1 MRILRLIGLCLIL
14 VSGLTSLAAAQTD
27 KGLNAIQFPEERTVK
42 VDFASSGQIPEAR
55 VRAEVKFQDG
65 QFQIEVKFDK
75 MKSAVLFGGDVTCY
89 VLWAV
94 NRDGAPE
101 NLGELWVR
109 PDSDSDTVKYSTG
122 LRNFALIVTGE
133 RYYQV
138 TRPSEMVLFW
148 NTNRPDP
155 AVRTD
160 ALVFKQFA
168 DAPTTGVS
176 SLESVRYDGRKP
188 LDLLQAEKVFQFA
201 KDLGAA
207 ELAPDL
213 YAQASV
219 SLNQATQVYQR
230 SRNNKGTQRFAR
242 DSVAASNE
250 AIRLTNRKLELQAL
264 EREFA
269 ERQAQMKELEGRV
282 ALADEKVRTAD
293 DKVRAAEAKVKTAE
307 ATILQVQQQRE
318 EAERSVES
326 AQRELEKLSVERE
339 RLTSENSNLEASL
352 AALNAERAQLETE
365 KAALLADKQNLQK
378 EKDELQG
385 RLGQA
390 LSQVADTR
398 SSARGIILN
407 LPDIL
412 FSVGEAELKPETG
425 MVLAKLSG
433 ILLMMQDLNLR
444 IEGHTDSTGAPSF
457 NMRLSERRADA
468 VFDFL
473 ARQGIGSDRM
483 KTAGYGME
491 RPIADNSTAA
501 GRSQNRRVEIII
513 AEGEIAAQ

>member
-1 MRILRLIGLCLIL
+1 MRILRLIGMCLIC
-14 VSGLTSLAAAQTD
+14 VSGFTPLAAAQTD

-55 VRAEVKFQDG
+55 VQAEVKFQNG
-65 QFQIEVKFDK
+65 QFQIEVKFDN

-109 PDSDSDTVKYSTG
+109 PDSDSDTVRYSTG
-122 LRNFALIVTGE
+122 LRNFALMVTGE

-155 AVRTD
+155 PVRTD
-160 ALVFKQFA
+160 SMVFNRFA
-168 DAPTTGVS
+168 AAPASGVS
-176 SLESVRYDGRKP
+176 SLESVRYDGNKP

-201 KDLGAA
+201 RDLGAE

-213 YAQASV
+213 YTQASIA
-219 SLNQATQVYQR
+219 LNQATQVYQR
-230 SRNNKGTQRFAR
+230 SRNNKGAQRFAR

-269 ERQAQMKELEGRV
+269 ERQAQMRELEGRFAQSEEMLRV
-282 ALADEKVRTAD
+282 AES
-293 DKVRAAEAKVKTAE
+293 
-307 ATILQVQQQRE
+307 TILEVQQQRA
-318 EAERSVES
+318 EAQRNVES
-326 AQRELEKLSVERE
+326 AQRELEQLNAERE

-352 AALNAERAQLETE
+352 TQLNTERAQLEAE
-365 KAALLADKQNLQK
+365 KATLLADKKSLQE

-390 LSQVADTR
+390 LSQVAETR
-398 SSARGIILN
+398 SSARGVILN

-425 MVLAKLSG
+425 LVLAKLSG

-473 ARQGIGSDRM
+473 ARQGIGSERM